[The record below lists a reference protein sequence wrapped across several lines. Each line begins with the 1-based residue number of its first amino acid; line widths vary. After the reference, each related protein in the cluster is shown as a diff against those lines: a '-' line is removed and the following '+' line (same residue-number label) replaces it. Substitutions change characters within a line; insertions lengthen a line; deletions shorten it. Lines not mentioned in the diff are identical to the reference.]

1 MVTRLEFCRSS
12 ASGIA
17 GMLAASS
24 VPVVTG
30 CIAGMGF
37 CMAGICPMIYFD
49 AAYYTNTYP
58 LATGTL
64 LVFGAAGGIL
74 MPALVGF
81 LAQSGGFESSMT
93 AILVS
98 IMLLTV
104 FAAVNTRMKTRK
116 GATLS

>member
-1 MVTRLEFCRSS
+1 
-12 ASGIA
+12 
-17 GMLAASS
+17 
-24 VPVVTG
+24 
-30 CIAGMGF
+30 
-37 CMAGICPMIYFD
+37 MIYSD

-81 LAQSGGFESSMT
+81 LAQGGGFEGSMA

-98 IMLLTV
+98 IILLV
-104 FAAVNTRMKTRK
+104 ALSAVNTRMKTRK
-116 GATLS
+116 GESQP